1 MNEAQK
7 DVQQLSLLRSVF
19 AAIALKDSKAFGKL
33 IKELASMR
41 EEEPRK
47 VIFDIICSLDSNINE
62 LVKRGQAA

>member
-19 AAIALKDSKAFGKL
+19 AAIALKDSKTFSKV
-33 IKELASMR
+33 IKELAGIR
-41 EEEPRK
+41 GEEPRD

-62 LVKRGQAA
+62 LVKRGQTA